1 MYIISTLAT
10 GSDQIR
16 THIGWVWVLRSA
28 QQERKRR
35 GGAPGG
41 CSSGL
46 GTWRRATEAAEAAP
60 PETQRTRGTRQNRER
75 ERRKEYAAGNR
86 RTRGRGRGAQGEYYG
101 YAQFPH

>member
-60 PETQRTRGTRQNRER
+60 PETERTRGTRQNRER

-86 RTRGRGRGAQGEYYG
+86 RTRGRGAG
-101 YAQFPH
+101 

>member
-46 GTWRRATEAAEAAP
+46 GTWRRATEAAEVAP
-60 PETQRTRGTRQNRER
+60 PETERTRGTRQNRER
-75 ERRKEYAAGNR
+75 ESAGKSMP
-86 RTRGRGRGAQGEYYG
+86 RGTGEQEGGAQGEYYG